1 MYKGKAKTRLVL
13 DKTYQKGQTVELTEE
28 QYKLLGVYLEDVK
41 KVEQRKKLSLERL
54 QQRKQLK
61 KNKGC

>member
-41 KVEQRKKLSLERL
+41 KVEQKEEAKPRKASA
-54 QQRKQLK
+54 K
-61 KNKGC
+61 KTAKKE